1 MEAMIQTGTK
11 FSELVKGMRVSGVIK
26 GVEFSGVVTDSWTDS
41 EMEGTK
47 IATIRLIPRCSGE
60 GLPIFVNNFPAP
72 YNRSFRFYHS
82 DMWYNHS
89 TIDQEYVA
97 RF

>member
-1 MEAMIQTGTK
+1 MDTMIQTGTR
-11 FSELVKGMRVSGVIK
+11 FYDLVKGMRVSGICK
-26 GVEFSGVVTDSWTDS
+26 GAEFSGVVIDTWTDS

-60 GLPIFVNNFPAP
+60 GLPIIESRLPAP
-72 YNRSFRFYHS
+72 YDRAFRFYHS
-82 DMWYNHS
+82 DMWYGHS